1 MKFLF
6 STVFIFIAFSSAL
19 KAQIVTVSEDI
30 TMLRDVNYD
39 IMGKFGEYILIS
51 KQYGAEVEMEAYDD
65 RLYKSWTKKL
75 NLDVKKAD
83 VISVFPGKN
92 HLYVYYIHERKD
104 SSFLMVRKFDAAAE
118 LVDSTL
124 IKSYIKDGENR
135 NFKLVASE
143 NKEMISLHCILTE
156 DRLEVLYFDNASMKL
171 LADHLYD
178 VSTFDFRKDFNK
190 ILISDRGD
198 LFMILDNAKNATR
211 KTDQVLI
218 IIRSGILSEQP
229 FVMEMK
235 ELDFFVYSLLFEVD
249 NKQNAVI
256 AAGLYNDKP
265 GNVSLGFVTFKLP
278 ASQPDQTSVSYIPY
292 EAQTIANASDGKK
305 IKVESLTDLEVM
317 DIMLRND
324 GGLVVI
330 AEERKEYERS
340 LYQGRRDFYSMR
352 FAIDFYYEDMVIAGI
367 YPNGTSHWQKILQK
381 KQYSFDDDA
390 MYSSYF
396 TFKNSSSVR
405 ILFND
410 EIKNENTVSE
420 YILSGGGKHERK
432 SVLNTNR
439 QDLKLQVRSSL
450 QISANEI
457 IIPSVKR
464 NKLKLVKVA
473 YQRA

>member
-1 MKFLF
+1 MKFFVLLVILLF
-6 STVFIFIAFSSAL
+6 GLSTTVS
-19 KAQIVTVSEDI
+19 AQIVTVSDDI

-39 IMGKFGEYILIS
+39 IMGKFGEHILIS
-51 KQYGAEVEMEAYDD
+51 KQYGSEVEVDAYDD

-75 NLDVKKAD
+75 NLDVKKAQI
-83 VISVFPGKN
+83 ISVFPGNN
-92 HLYVYYIHERKD
+92 HLFVYYIHERKD
-104 SSFLMVRKFDAAAE
+104 STFLMVKKFSPTAE
-118 LVDSTL
+118 LLDSAL
-124 IKSYIKDGENR
+124 IKMYLKDGENR
-135 NFKLVASE
+135 RFKLVASE
-143 NKEMISLHCILTE
+143 NKQMISLHCILSA
-156 DRLEVLYFDNASMKL
+156 DRLEVLYFDNSEMAL

-178 VSTFDFRKDFNK
+178 VSTFDFRRDFSK
-190 ILISDRGD
+190 ILISNKGD
-198 LFMILDNAKNATR
+198 LFMILNNSKNAAR

-218 IIRSGILSEQP
+218 IIRSGVQSDQP
-229 FVMEMK
+229 YVMEMK
-235 ELDFFVYSLLFEVD
+235 ELEYFVYSLLFEVD
-249 NKQNAVI
+249 NTRNTVI

-265 GNVSLGFVTFKLP
+265 GNVSKGIVTFKLP
-278 ASQPDQTSVSYIPY
+278 ASRPEQTTISYIPY
-292 EAQTIANASDGKK
+292 EAQTIANATDGKK
-305 IKVESLTDLEVM
+305 SKVELISDLEVM
-317 DIMLRND
+317 DIILRHD

-352 FAIDFYYEDMVIAGI
+352 FAIDFYYEDMVIVGI
-367 YPNGTSHWQKILQK
+367 HPDGSSHWQKILQK

-439 QDLKLQVRSSL
+439 QDLKLQLRSSL

-464 NKLKLVKVA
+464 NKLKLVKVT